1 MQSSFSVK
9 INEKEKENKNNISKI
24 KISLPIDIVNV
35 NEYRKKTNNYDLNT
49 DAEEYSLNFN
59 NFDPNKASPPSEW
72 KERLENRIKIHYSYK
87 LEKE

>member
-9 INEKEKENKNNISKI
+9 INEKENKNNIFKM

-35 NEYRKKTNNYDLNT
+35 NEYINKPNDNDLNN
-49 DAEEYSLNFN
+49 EEYSLNFN
-59 NFDPNKASPPSEW
+59 NFNPNKASPPSEW
-72 KERLENRIKIHYSYK
+72 KERLENRIKIHYTYK